1 MALTKKI
8 SLKRFQEKSRQ
19 VFKLVNT
26 QSMEVIVYDERGPL
40 AKLSPFMS
48 TNKPGKLRTLE
59 PANQYPDSP
68 MDRGGIWAIS
78 DTVREAIAS
87 PKPGAGAGLL
97 SLGGL
102 WKAAR
107 ASAILPF
114 VSRM

>member
-26 QSMEVIVYDERGPL
+26 QGMEVIVYDDRGPVGR
-40 AKLSPFMS
+40 LSPFVS
-48 TNKPGKLRTLE
+48 ANKPGKLRTLE
-59 PANQYPDSP
+59 PAYQDQGSP
-68 MDRGGIWAIS
+68 MDRGGVWFIS
-78 DTVREAIAS
+78 ETVRKAIAPS
-87 PKPGAGAGLL
+87 EPEKNPSLF

-107 ASAILPF
+107 VSALLPF
-114 VSRM
+114 ISRM